1 MSDVLEH
8 FDIAQ
13 DIKVEFLLPDAVGN
27 LFILGISELGS
38 DDVLA
43 GAGQFI
49 IGLSLLGGT
58 DVLAGEDVIAFT
70 WQGYECSVAEVESSV
85 GGEIQ
90 DSLFFQPRAGQL
102 SVTLQNLLLDP
113 TNNPAFRPGVPV
125 RVRLDREELD
135 ITLFKGFIDNMSVG
149 YDVQN
154 NHILQFTAYDSLKQF
169 VNSRLEI
176 LDTTDEDEFP
186 DGYATPY
193 EVIELLAEQFGTS
206 MNAQSA
212 ETRGKLPP
220 MLMTD
225 FIPNT
230 ILYDAIQ
237 TGLGIFWV
245 DQETQEFVFIPR
257 PSLSDTEGS
266 YSVGNNHTD
275 PLHLCM
281 SDIEVASDIDS
292 IFNSLQVTLKDDAE
306 VSVLVNNTDSIE
318 LYGVFATD
326 ATVNTTDATEL
337 EDWATSVFNSSTRN
351 LVRSVQT
358 PAVNRLGNL
367 THAAVI
373 APGETIRVVY
383 QTSKLNINQ
392 AYTVTKVSHNI
403 NVDNWFT
410 TLELWKEF

>member
-49 IGLSLLGGT
+49 IGLSLLDGPDT
-58 DVLAGEDVIAFT
+58 LAGEDVIAFT
-70 WQGYECSVAEVESSV
+70 WQGYECSVAEVDTSV

-125 RVRLDREELD
+125 RVRLDRDAVD
-135 ITLFKGFIDNMSVG
+135 ITLFKGFIDNMTVA
-149 YDVQN
+149 YDTDN

-169 VNSRLEI
+169 VNSRLAL
-176 LDTTDEDEFP
+176 LDTTDEEEFP

-193 EVIELLAEQFGTS
+193 EVIEILADQFGTA
-206 MNAQSA
+206 MNERSA

-225 FIPNT
+225 FIPNNV
-230 ILYDAIQ
+230 LYDAIQ

-257 PSLSDTEGS
+257 PALTDTEGS
-266 YSVGNNHTD
+266 YSVGNNHND

-292 IFNSLQVTLKDDAE
+292 IFNSLQVTLKDDPE
-306 VSVLVNNTDSIE
+306 TSVLVENLDSIQ

-326 ATVNTTDATEL
+326 STVNTTDSAEL
-337 EDWATSVFNSSTRN
+337 SDWANSVFNSSTRN

-358 PAVNRLGNL
+358 PAINRLGNL
-367 THAAVI
+367 THAAEI
-373 APGETIRVVY
+373 LPGETIRVVY

>member
-13 DIKVEFLLPDAVGN
+13 DLKVEFLLPDAVGN

-49 IGLSLLGGT
+49 IGVSLLGGT

-70 WQGYECSVAEVESSV
+70 WQGYECSVAELESSV
-85 GGEIQ
+85 GGEVQ
-90 DSLFFQPRAGQL
+90 DSLFFQPRAGEL
-102 SVTLQNLLLDP
+102 NVTLQNLLLDP
-113 TNNPAFRPGVPV
+113 TNNPAFRPGVAV
-125 RVRLDREELD
+125 RVRLDRDDTD

-154 NHILQFTAYDSLKQF
+154 NHILQFTAYDSFKQF
-169 VNSRLEI
+169 VNSRLAI
-176 LDTTDEDEFP
+176 LDTTDPIEFP
-186 DGYATPY
+186 DDYASPY

-206 MNAQSA
+206 MNERSEA
-212 ETRGKLPP
+212 TRGKLPP
-220 MLMTD
+220 MLMEN
-225 FIPNT
+225 FIPSS
-230 ILYDAIQ
+230 ILYDSIQ

-257 PSLSDTEGS
+257 PALSDTEGS
-266 YSVGNNHTD
+266 YSVGNNHSD

-281 SDIEVASDIDS
+281 SEIEVASDIDN
-292 IFNSLQVTLKDDAE
+292 IFNSLQVTLKDDDSVA
-306 VSVLVNNTDSIE
+306 VLVENIDSIQ

-326 ATVNTTDATEL
+326 AELNTTDVEEL
-337 EDWATSVFNSSTRN
+337 EDWAASVFNSSTRN
-351 LVRSVQT
+351 LVREVQT
-358 PAVNRLGNL
+358 PAINRLGNL
-367 THAAVI
+367 THAAI
-373 APGETIRVVY
+373 ISPGETIRVVY

>member
-13 DIKVEFLLPDAVGN
+13 DLKVEFLLPDAVGN

-49 IGLSLLGGT
+49 VGVSLLGGT

-125 RVRLDREELD
+125 RVRLDREAVD

-149 YDVQN
+149 YDTNN

-257 PSLSDTEGS
+257 PELSDTEGS
-266 YSVGNNHTD
+266 YSVGNDHNA

-326 ATVNTTDATEL
+326 AVVNTTDATEL

>member
-125 RVRLDREELD
+125 RVRLDRDELD

-257 PSLSDTEGS
+257 PELSDTEGS
-266 YSVGNNHTD
+266 YSVGNDHSA

-326 ATVNTTDATEL
+326 AVVNTTDATEL

>member
-13 DIKVEFLLPDAVGN
+13 DLKVEFLLPDAVGN

-49 IGLSLLGGT
+49 LGLSLLGGT

-70 WQGYECSVAEVESSV
+70 WQGYECSVAEVDTSV

-149 YDVQN
+149 YDTNN

-169 VNSRLEI
+169 VNSRLPL

-266 YSVGNNHTD
+266 YSVGNNHND

-306 VSVLVNNTDSIE
+306 ISVLVNNTDSIE

-326 ATVNTTDATEL
+326 ATVNTTDAIEL
-337 EDWATSVFNSSTRN
+337 EDWANSVFNSSTRN
-351 LVRSVQT
+351 LVREVQT
-358 PAVNRLGNL
+358 PAINRLGNL

>member
-8 FDIAQ
+8 LDIAQ

-58 DVLAGEDVIAFT
+58 DVLAGEAEIAFT
-70 WQGYECSVAEVESSV
+70 WQGYECSVAELESSV

-125 RVRLDREELD
+125 RVRLDRDEVD

-149 YDVQN
+149 YDTDN

-169 VNSRLEI
+169 VNSRLAI

-257 PSLSDTEGS
+257 PELSETEGS
-266 YSVGNNHTD
+266 YSVGNDHNA

-306 VSVLVNNTDSIE
+306 TSVLVNNTDSIE

-326 ATVNTTDATEL
+326 AIVNTTDATEL
-337 EDWATSVFNSSTRN
+337 QDWATSVFNSSTRN

-367 THAAVI
+367 THAAVM

-403 NVDNWFT
+403 NVDTWFT

>member
-1 MSDVLEH
+1 MSDVLDH

-13 DIKVEFLLPDAVGN
+13 DLKVEFLLPDAVGN

-49 IGLSLLGGT
+49 IGVSLLGGT
-58 DVLAGEDVIAFT
+58 DTLAGDAEIAFT
-70 WQGYECSVAEVESSV
+70 WQGYECSVAEVETSV

-125 RVRLDREELD
+125 RVRLDRNDLD
-135 ITLFKGFIDNMSVG
+135 ITMFLGFIDSISVG
-149 YDVQN
+149 YDVN
-154 NHILQFTAYDSLKQF
+154 NQHILQFTAFDSLKQF
-169 VNSRLEI
+169 VNSRLDI
-176 LDTTDEDEFP
+176 LDTTDETEFP

-193 EVIELLAEQFGTS
+193 EVIELLAEQFGTA
-206 MNAQSA
+206 MNERSA

-230 ILYDAIQ
+230 VLYDSIQ
-237 TGLGIFWV
+237 TGLGIFWI
-245 DQETQEFVFIPR
+245 DQATQEFVFIPR
-257 PSLSDTEGS
+257 PALTDTEGS
-266 YSVGNNHTD
+266 YSVGNDHNA

-281 SDIEVASDIDS
+281 SDLEVASDIDT
-292 IFNSLQVTLKDDAE
+292 IFNSLQVTLKDDSE
-306 VSVLVNNTDSIE
+306 TSVLVNNTDSIE

-326 ATVNTTDATEL
+326 STVNTTDATEL
-337 EDWATSVFNSSTRN
+337 QDWANSVFNSSTRN

-373 APGETIRVVY
+373 EPGETIRVVY

-403 NVDNWFT
+403 NVDTWFT

>member
-58 DVLAGEDVIAFT
+58 DVLAGEAEIAFT

-90 DSLFFQPRAGQL
+90 DSLFFQPRAGEL

-125 RVRLDREELD
+125 RVRLDRDELD

-149 YDVQN
+149 YDTDN

-169 VNSRLEI
+169 VNSRLAI

-206 MNAQSA
+206 MNALSA

-257 PSLSDTEGS
+257 PELSDTEGS
-266 YSVGNNHTD
+266 YSVGNNHNA

-292 IFNSLQVTLKDDAE
+292 IFNSLQVTLKDDSE
-306 VSVLVNNTDSIE
+306 TSVLVNNTDSIE

-326 ATVNTTDATEL
+326 AVLNTTDSTEL
-337 EDWATSVFNSSTRN
+337 QDWAEAVFNSSTRN
-351 LVRSVQT
+351 LVRSVET
-358 PAVNRLGNL
+358 PAINRLGNL

>member
-1 MSDVLEH
+1 MSDVLDH

-13 DIKVEFLLPDAVGN
+13 DLKVEFLLPDAVGN

-49 IGLSLLGGT
+49 VGVSLLGGT

-70 WQGYECSVAEVESSV
+70 WQGYECSVAEVDTSV

-281 SDIEVASDIDS
+281 SEIEVASDIDS
-292 IFNSLQVTLKDDAE
+292 IFNSLQVTLKDDSE
-306 VSVLVNNTDSIE
+306 VSVLVKNTDSIE

-326 ATVNTTDATEL
+326 ATVNTTDSTEL
-337 EDWATSVFNSSTRN
+337 EDWANSVFNSSTRN
-351 LVRSVQT
+351 LVREVQT

>member
-1 MSDVLEH
+1 MSDVLDH

-49 IGLSLLGGT
+49 VGVSLLGGT
-58 DVLAGEDVIAFT
+58 DTLAGDSVIAFT
-70 WQGYECSVAEVESSV
+70 WQAYECSVAEVDTSV

-125 RVRLDREELD
+125 RVRLERDELD
-135 ITLFKGFIDNMSVG
+135 ITLFKGFIDNIAVA
-149 YDVQN
+149 YDVDNQ
-154 NHILQFTAYDSLKQF
+154 HILQFTAYDSLKQF
-169 VNSRLEI
+169 VNSRLAI
-176 LDTTDEDEFP
+176 LDTTDETEFP

-193 EVIELLAEQFGTS
+193 EVIELLAEQFGTA
-206 MNAQSA
+206 MNERS
-212 ETRGKLPP
+212 EVTRGKLPP

-230 ILYDAIQ
+230 VLYDSIQ
-237 TGLGIFWV
+237 TGLGIFWI

-257 PSLSDTEGS
+257 PSLTDTEGS
-266 YSVGNNHTD
+266 YSVGNDHNA

-292 IFNSLQVTLKDDAE
+292 IFNSLQVTLKDDSD

-326 ATVNTTDATEL
+326 ATVNTTDIEEL
-337 EDWATSVFNSSTRN
+337 EDWANSVFNNSTRN

-358 PAVNRLGNL
+358 PAINRLGNL

-373 APGETIRVVY
+373 SPGETIRVVY

>member
-8 FDIAQ
+8 LDIAQ

-58 DVLAGEDVIAFT
+58 DVLAGEAEIAFT
-70 WQGYECSVAEVESSV
+70 WQGYECSVAELESSV

-125 RVRLDREELD
+125 RVRLDRDEVD

-149 YDVQN
+149 YDTDN

-169 VNSRLEI
+169 VNSRLAI

-257 PSLSDTEGS
+257 PELSETEGS
-266 YSVGNNHTD
+266 YSVGNDHNA

-306 VSVLVNNTDSIE
+306 TSVLVNNTDSIE

-326 ATVNTTDATEL
+326 AIVNTTDATEL
-337 EDWATSVFNSSTRN
+337 QDWATSVFNSSTRN

-367 THAAVI
+367 THAAVM

>member
-49 IGLSLLGGT
+49 VGVSLLGGT

-70 WQGYECSVAEVESSV
+70 WQGYECSVAELESSV

-125 RVRLDREELD
+125 RVRLDRDAVD

-149 YDVQN
+149 YDTDN

-169 VNSRLEI
+169 VNSRLAI

-212 ETRGKLPP
+212 ETRGKLPS

-257 PSLSDTEGS
+257 PELSDTEGS
-266 YSVGNNHTD
+266 YSVGNDHNA

-292 IFNSLQVTLKDDAE
+292 IFNSLQVTLKDDSE
-306 VSVLVNNTDSIE
+306 TSVLVNNTDSIE

-326 ATVNTTDATEL
+326 AVVNTTDATEL

-358 PAVNRLGNL
+358 PSVNRLGNL

>member
-43 GAGQFI
+43 GSGQFI

-58 DVLAGEDVIAFT
+58 DVLAGEAEIAFT

-90 DSLFFQPRAGQL
+90 DSLFFQPRAGEL

-125 RVRLDREELD
+125 RVRLDRDELD

-149 YDVQN
+149 YDTDN

-169 VNSRLEI
+169 VNSRLAI

-193 EVIELLAEQFGTS
+193 EVIELLAEQFGTT
-206 MNAQSA
+206 MNALSA

-257 PSLSDTEGS
+257 PELSDTEGS
-266 YSVGNNHTD
+266 YSVGNDHNA

-292 IFNSLQVTLKDDAE
+292 IFNSLQVTLKDDSE
-306 VSVLVNNTDSIE
+306 TSVLVNNTDSIE

-326 ATVNTTDATEL
+326 AIVNTTDATEL
-337 EDWATSVFNSSTRN
+337 QDWAEAVFNSSTRN
-351 LVRSVQT
+351 LVRSVET
-358 PAVNRLGNL
+358 PAINRLGNL

>member
-49 IGLSLLGGT
+49 IGLSLLDGPDT
-58 DVLAGEDVIAFT
+58 LAGEDVIAFT
-70 WQGYECSVAEVESSV
+70 WQGYECSVAEVDTSV

-125 RVRLDREELD
+125 RVRLDRDAVD
-135 ITLFKGFIDNMSVG
+135 ITLFKGFIDNMTVA
-149 YDVQN
+149 YDTDN

-169 VNSRLEI
+169 VNSRLAL
-176 LDTTDEDEFP
+176 LDTTDEEEFP

-193 EVIELLAEQFGTS
+193 EVIEILADQFGTA
-206 MNAQSA
+206 MNERSA
-212 ETRGKLPP
+212 VTRGKLPP

-225 FIPNT
+225 FIPNNV
-230 ILYDAIQ
+230 LYDAIQ

-257 PSLSDTEGS
+257 PSLNDTEGS
-266 YSVGNNHTD
+266 YSVGNNHNE

-292 IFNSLQVTLKDDAE
+292 IFNSLQVTLKDDPDT
-306 VSVLVNNTDSIE
+306 SVLVENLDSIQ

-326 ATVNTTDATEL
+326 ATVNTTDSTEL
-337 EDWATSVFNSSTRN
+337 SDWANSVFNSSTRN

-358 PAVNRLGNL
+358 PAINRLGNL
-367 THAAVI
+367 THAAEI
-373 APGETIRVVY
+373 LPGETIRVVY

>member
-13 DIKVEFLLPDAVGN
+13 DLKVEFLLPDAVGN

-49 IGLSLLGGT
+49 IGVSLLGGT
-58 DVLAGEDVIAFT
+58 DVLAGDSEIAFT

-125 RVRLDREELD
+125 RVRLDRDAVD

-149 YDVQN
+149 YDTNN

-257 PSLSDTEGS
+257 PELSDTEGS
-266 YSVGNNHTD
+266 YSVGNDHSA

-292 IFNSLQVTLKDDAE
+292 IFNSLQVTLKDDSETA
-306 VSVLVNNTDSIE
+306 VLVNNTDSIE

-337 EDWATSVFNSSTRN
+337 EDWANSVFNSSTRN
-351 LVRSVQT
+351 LVRQVQT

-403 NVDNWFT
+403 NVDTWFT

>member
-13 DIKVEFLLPDAVGN
+13 DLKVEFLLPDAVGN

-49 IGLSLLGGT
+49 IGLSLLGGPDT
-58 DVLAGEDVIAFT
+58 LAGDAEIAFT
-70 WQGYECSVAEVESSV
+70 WQAYECSVAEVETSV

-90 DSLFFQPRAGQL
+90 DSLFFQPRAGEL

-125 RVRLDREELD
+125 RVRLDRDELD

-149 YDVQN
+149 YDTNN

-169 VNSRLEI
+169 VNSRLQI

-257 PSLSDTEGS
+257 PELSNTEGS
-266 YSVGNNHTD
+266 YSVGNDHNA

-292 IFNSLQVTLKDDAE
+292 IFNSLQVTLKDDSETA
-306 VSVLVNNTDSIE
+306 VLVNNTDSIE

-326 ATVNTTDATEL
+326 AIVNTTDATEL
-337 EDWATSVFNSSTRN
+337 QDWAEAVFNSSTRN
-351 LVRSVQT
+351 LVREVQT

>member
-13 DIKVEFLLPDAVGN
+13 DLKVEFLLPDAVGN

-49 IGLSLLGGT
+49 IGVSLLGGT

-257 PSLSDTEGS
+257 PELSDTEGS
-266 YSVGNNHTD
+266 YSVGNDHSA

-326 ATVNTTDATEL
+326 AVVNTTDATEL

>member
-8 FDIAQ
+8 FNIAQ

-49 IGLSLLGGT
+49 IGLSLLDGT
-58 DVLAGEDVIAFT
+58 DVLAGESQIAFT
-70 WQGYECSVAEVESSV
+70 WQGYQCSVAEVDTSV

-125 RVRLDREELD
+125 RVRLDRDELD
-135 ITLFKGFIDNMSVG
+135 ITLFKGFIDNMTVG
-149 YDVQN
+149 YDTDN

-169 VNSRLEI
+169 VNSRLAL
-176 LDTTDEDEFP
+176 LDTTDEEEFP

-230 ILYDAIQ
+230 VLYDAIQ

-257 PSLSDTEGS
+257 PALTDTEGS
-266 YSVGNNHTD
+266 YSVGNNHND
-275 PLHLCM
+275 ALHLCM

-292 IFNSLQVTLKDDAE
+292 IFNSLQVTLKDDSE
-306 VSVLVNNTDSIE
+306 TSVLVNNTDSIE

-326 ATVNTTDATEL
+326 ATVNTTDSTEL
-337 EDWATSVFNSSTRN
+337 ADWANSVFNSSTRN

-358 PAVNRLGNL
+358 PAINRLGNL
-367 THAAVI
+367 THAAEI
-373 APGETIRVVY
+373 LPGETIRVVY

>member
-58 DVLAGEDVIAFT
+58 DVLAGEAEIAFT

-125 RVRLDREELD
+125 RVRLDRDAVD

-149 YDVQN
+149 YDLQN

-169 VNSRLEI
+169 VNSRLAI
-176 LDTTDEDEFP
+176 LDTTDEDDFP

-206 MNAQSA
+206 MNALSA

-257 PSLSDTEGS
+257 PELSDTEGS
-266 YSVGNNHTD
+266 YSVGNDHSA

-292 IFNSLQVTLKDDAE
+292 IFNSLQVTLKDDSETA
-306 VSVLVNNTDSIE
+306 VLVNNTDSIE

-337 EDWATSVFNSSTRN
+337 EDWANSVFNSSTRN
-351 LVRSVQT
+351 LVRQVQT

-403 NVDNWFT
+403 NVDTWFT

>member
-1 MSDVLEH
+1 
-8 FDIAQ
+8 
-13 DIKVEFLLPDAVGN
+13 
-27 LFILGISELGS
+27 
-38 DDVLA
+38 
-43 GAGQFI
+43 
-49 IGLSLLGGT
+49 
-58 DVLAGEDVIAFT
+58 
-70 WQGYECSVAEVESSV
+70 
-85 GGEIQ
+85 
-90 DSLFFQPRAGQL
+90 
-102 SVTLQNLLLDP
+102 
-113 TNNPAFRPGVPV
+113 
-125 RVRLDREELD
+125 
-135 ITLFKGFIDNMSVG
+135 
-149 YDVQN
+149 
-154 NHILQFTAYDSLKQF
+154 
-169 VNSRLEI
+169 
-176 LDTTDEDEFP
+176 
-186 DGYATPY
+186 
-193 EVIELLAEQFGTS
+193 
-206 MNAQSA
+206 
-212 ETRGKLPP
+212 

-257 PSLSDTEGS
+257 PELSDTEGS
-266 YSVGNNHTD
+266 YSVGNDHNA

-281 SDIEVASDIDS
+281 SDLEVASDIDS
-292 IFNSLQVTLKDDAE
+292 IFNSLQVTLKDDSE

>member
-49 IGLSLLGGT
+49 IGLSLLDGT
-58 DVLAGEDVIAFT
+58 DVLAGESQIAFT
-70 WQGYECSVAEVESSV
+70 WQGYECSVAEVDTSV

-125 RVRLDREELD
+125 RVRLDRGAVD
-135 ITLFKGFIDNMSVG
+135 ITLFKGFIDNMTVA
-149 YDVQN
+149 YDTDN

-169 VNSRLEI
+169 VNSRLAL
-176 LDTTDEDEFP
+176 LDTTDEEEFP

-230 ILYDAIQ
+230 VLYDAIQ

-266 YSVGNNHTD
+266 YSVGNNHND
-275 PLHLCM
+275 ALHLCM

-292 IFNSLQVTLKDDAE
+292 IFNSLQVTLKDDSE
-306 VSVLVNNTDSIE
+306 TSVLVNNTDSIE

-326 ATVNTTDATEL
+326 ATVNTTDSTEL
-337 EDWATSVFNSSTRN
+337 ADWANSVFNSSTRN

-358 PAVNRLGNL
+358 PAINRLGNL
-367 THAAVI
+367 THAAEI
-373 APGETIRVVY
+373 LPGETIRVVY

>member
-49 IGLSLLGGT
+49 IGLSLLDGPDT
-58 DVLAGEDVIAFT
+58 LAGEDVIAFT
-70 WQGYECSVAEVESSV
+70 WQGYECSVAEVDTSV

-125 RVRLDREELD
+125 RVRLDRDAVD
-135 ITLFKGFIDNMSVG
+135 ITLFKGFIDNMTVA
-149 YDVQN
+149 YDTDN

-169 VNSRLEI
+169 VNSRLAL
-176 LDTTDEDEFP
+176 LDTTDEEEFP

-193 EVIELLAEQFGTS
+193 EVIEILADQFGTA
-206 MNAQSA
+206 MNERSA
-212 ETRGKLPP
+212 VTRGKLPP

-225 FIPNT
+225 FIPNNV
-230 ILYDAIQ
+230 LYDAIQ

-257 PSLSDTEGS
+257 PSLTDTEGS
-266 YSVGNNHTD
+266 YSVGNNHND

-281 SDIEVASDIDS
+281 SEIEVASDIDS
-292 IFNSLQVTLKDDAE
+292 IFNSLQVTLKDDPE
-306 VSVLVNNTDSIE
+306 TSVLVENLDSIQ

-326 ATVNTTDATEL
+326 STVNTTDSTEL
-337 EDWATSVFNSSTRN
+337 ADWANSVFNSSTRN

-358 PAVNRLGNL
+358 PAINRLGNL
-367 THAAVI
+367 THAAEI
-373 APGETIRVVY
+373 LPGETIRVVY

>member
-13 DIKVEFLLPDAVGN
+13 DIKVEFLLPNSSDN
-27 LFILGISELGS
+27 IFILGISELGS
-38 DDVLA
+38 DDVLST
-43 GAGQFI
+43 GGQFV
-49 IGLSLLGGT
+49 IGASLLGG
-58 DVLAGEDVIAFT
+58 DDLLLASGLL
-70 WQGYECSVAEVESSV
+70 WQGYQCSVAEVQTSV
-85 GGEIQ
+85 GGEVQ
-90 DSLFFQPRAGQL
+90 DALFFQPRAGEL

-125 RVRLDREELD
+125 RIRLERDEVD
-135 ITLFKGFIDNMSVG
+135 ITLFRGFIDNMNVG
-149 YDVQN
+149 YDVDN

-169 VNSRLEI
+169 VNSRLAI

-193 EVIELLAEQFGTS
+193 EVIELLADQFGTS

-230 ILYDAIQ
+230 VLYDAIQ

-245 DQETQEFVFIPR
+245 DQETQEFVLIPR
-257 PSLSDTEGS
+257 PALSDTEGS

-281 SDIEVASDIDS
+281 SDIEVASDIDN
-292 IFNSLQVTLKDDAE
+292 IFNSLFVSLKDDSE
-306 VSVLVNNTDSIE
+306 TSVLVNNVDSIE

-326 ATVNTTDATEL
+326 ATVNTTDVNEL
-337 EDWATSVFNSSTRN
+337 EDWANSVFNSSTRN
-351 LVRSVQT
+351 LIRQVQT
-358 PAVNRLGNL
+358 PAINRLGNL

-373 APGETIRVVY
+373 SPGETIRVVY

>member
-13 DIKVEFLLPDAVGN
+13 DLKVEFLLPDAVGN

-58 DVLAGEDVIAFT
+58 DVLAGEAEIAFT

-125 RVRLDREELD
+125 RVRLDRDAVD

-149 YDVQN
+149 YDLQN

-169 VNSRLEI
+169 VNSRLAI
-176 LDTTDEDEFP
+176 LDTTDEDDFP

-206 MNAQSA
+206 MHAQSA

-266 YSVGNNHTD
+266 YSVGNDHNA

-292 IFNSLQVTLKDDAE
+292 IFNSLQVTLKDDSE
-306 VSVLVNNTDSIE
+306 TSVLVENTDSIE

-326 ATVNTTDATEL
+326 TTVNTTDSTEL
-337 EDWATSVFNSSTRN
+337 ADWANSVFNSSTRN

-358 PAVNRLGNL
+358 PAINRLGNL
-367 THAAVI
+367 THAAEI
-373 APGETIRVVY
+373 LPGETIRVVY

>member
-13 DIKVEFLLPDAVGN
+13 DLKVEFLLPDAVGN

-49 IGLSLLGGT
+49 VGVSLLGGT
-58 DVLAGEDVIAFT
+58 DVLAGEAEIAFT

-206 MNAQSA
+206 MNSQSA

-257 PSLSDTEGS
+257 PELSDTEGS
-266 YSVGNNHTD
+266 YSVGNDHSA

-306 VSVLVNNTDSIE
+306 TSVLVNNTDSIE

-326 ATVNTTDATEL
+326 AIVNTTDATEL